1 MLGRACSLLHFI
13 YILTVYLMGGAT
25 TSKAAG
31 YIRVGKWGKQSGGP
45 QNEWSFAFEK
55 DHKLVKITIDHG
67 ELIYSL
73 MFTTKCGGVL
83 HNSNMF
89 GGWNGGD
96 TVSEEIVGIGGA
108 IGNRGGN
115 PVISS
120 LYFMTN
126 KKTHGPSGHATE
138 NVFYLPW
145 DKGSLV
151 GFYGLAGYYIDGIG
165 VYLKAYEEIVRV
177 GTWGKTQRAGPQNVW
192 TFQLEENHHL
202 KKITIDHGDL
212 IYSLMF
218 TTQCGGLTQTT
229 EKFGGWN
236 GGETVSEVIF
246 ERHEEIIAI
255 SGTIALSRGSDAGL
269 TIISSI
275 SFMTNKKTHGPF
287 GNVRGKP
294 FTVSWNIGSFVGF
307 YGLAGYYIDSIG
319 VYLKEVQ

>member
-1 MLGRACSLLHFI
+1 MVETQFRRYTLKVI
-13 YILTVYLMGGAT
+13 
-25 TSKAAG
+25 
-31 YIRVGKWGKQSGGP
+31 
-45 QNEWSFAFEK
+45 
-55 DHKLVKITIDHG
+55 
-67 ELIYSL
+67 
-73 MFTTKCGGVL
+73 
-83 HNSNMF
+83 
-89 GGWNGGD
+89 
-96 TVSEEIVGIGGA
+96 EEIVGIGGA